1 MEWFNSLFS
10 PFKDRLKSQVYSAI
24 FFSWII
30 CNWHIVVAM
39 FTDSKYFGYDAQNK
53 ILYIKNQFEI
63 CTYWLNLIVLPAS
76 YTLIYIYILPHI
88 DRSIFRYKDEIERK
102 KLKDKLNLIE
112 SIGYST
118 NEYLNLH
125 KVYEKVKNEIK
136 SATETLRAKD
146 NELTQNMGQINQLK
160 DNIENQEKAIKDL
173 NSKLKIYT
181 SRDKANEVLF
191 GEWRI
196 VFHQKENNIILDTL
210 RVVFETDK
218 ISKLETTTSS
228 NEIARIIMFDYNP
241 QFNRIKIVLEEL
253 KFTGYNFSY
262 LLLTIDNFTFQ
273 TQKTKGVLNFLNSN
287 QNIGNEIILERVI

>member
-1 MEWFNSLFS
+1 L
-10 PFKDRLKSQVYSAI
+10 V
-24 FFSWII
+24 
-30 CNWHIVVAM
+30 
-39 FTDSKYFGYDAQNK
+39 
-53 ILYIKNQFEI
+53 
-63 CTYWLNLIVLPAS
+63 
-76 YTLIYIYILPHI
+76 
-88 DRSIFRYKDEIERK
+88 
-102 KLKDKLNLIE
+102 E

-273 TQKTKGVLNFLNSN
+273 TQKTKGNSN
-287 QNIGNEIILERVI
+287 SSASNCAGNALR